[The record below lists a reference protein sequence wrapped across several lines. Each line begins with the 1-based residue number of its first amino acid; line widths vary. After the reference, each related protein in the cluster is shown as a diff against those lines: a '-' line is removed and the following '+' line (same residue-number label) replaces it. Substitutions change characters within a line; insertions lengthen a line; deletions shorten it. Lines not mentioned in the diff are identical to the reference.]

1 MAETEK
7 KDVIDETL
15 DDEKKDDQ
23 TDDDSGK
30 SGEEGKKNGSE
41 DSSEKSFTQKQVSAM
56 MAKEKK
62 QGRAAAFKE
71 LGIDPKDTKMVSMF
85 KAFVESQKTDDEKA
99 AEKSKEEQAKL
110 DEANNRALIA
120 EAKAEAMLLG
130 VQTEYVEDVVTLAI
144 SKIGKDEDSDIKTV
158 IREFKT
164 KYPDWFKAKEDD
176 KSGDDEGKTGQKG
189 TGSSVK
195 NNKEKNDK
203 GEEVGLGARLAAQRK
218 TSNKKSSY
226 WGSNK

>member
-30 SGEEGKKNGSE
+30 SEEEGKKNGSE

-144 SKIGKDEDSDIKTV
+144 SKVGKDEDSDIKTV
-158 IREFKT
+158 IGEFKT

-176 KSGDDEGKTGQKG
+176 KSGDDKGKTGQKG

>member
-30 SGEEGKKNGSE
+30 SEEEGKKNGSE

-158 IREFKT
+158 IGEFKT
-164 KYPDWFKAKEDD
+164 KYPDWFKTKEDD

-195 NNKEKNDK
+195 NNKEKKDK

>member
-1 MAETEK
+1 MKKIEAIIRKTKFEE

-41 DSSEKSFTQKQVSAM
+41 DGSEKSFTQKQVSAM

-120 EAKAEAMLLG
+120 EAKAEAM
-130 VQTEYVEDVVTLAI
+130 
-144 SKIGKDEDSDIKTV
+144 
-158 IREFKT
+158 
-164 KYPDWFKAKEDD
+164 
-176 KSGDDEGKTGQKG
+176 
-189 TGSSVK
+189 
-195 NNKEKNDK
+195 
-203 GEEVGLGARLAAQRK
+203 
-218 TSNKKSSY
+218 
-226 WGSNK
+226 